1 MAKCVIS
8 LSGRNLPA
16 FWHASKEA
24 KPARFEQTE
33 HKEHKRTLILLQNL
47 FVVLVF
53 ELQLHMRTRLATI
66 HHTALSHPPLVAVVV
81 HILNELV
88 LHLILNLLSLIHI

>member
-1 MAKCVIS
+1 MAKCVFS
-8 LSGRNLPA
+8 LTGRILPA
-16 FWHASKEA
+16 FWHTSKEA
-24 KPARFEQTE
+24 KPAYFQQTE

-53 ELQLHMRTRLATI
+53 ELQLHMRTRLSTT
-66 HHTALSHPPLVAVVV
+66 HHTAFSHPPLIAIVV

-88 LHLILNLLSLIHI
+88 LHLILNLRLFYV